1 MIFNMG
7 IDLLV
12 NHDNPVKLHTI
23 PRNLLLA
30 KPHSN
35 VVMLSILLIIIQAI
49 ARDQVAGK
57 QLNCY

>member
-1 MIFNMG
+1 MISVG

-23 PRNLLLA
+23 PRNLLPA
-30 KPHSN
+30 KLHCN